1 MNRGRSLNKLALQA
15 LNAVNLISQY
25 QAYSTGIWN
34 SNSNILFLFLM
45 IYLII
50 LALFIYFIC
59 IEGWQ
64 MVENMFVVWKILN
77 FPFWILG
84 GEANPPTPLDGR
96 DQSEP
101 QQPCIYFNWFWSTAL
116 SPLCAVD
123 YVILDLNLHPFQIQF
138 KSKYLLSII
147 WPLTNQS
154 FIVNCDY
161 SFVFEYKYEIWILWA
176 LFFVCL
182 QLRLKNQFLYI

>member
-1 MNRGRSLNKLALQA
+1 
-15 LNAVNLISQY
+15 
-25 QAYSTGIWN
+25 
-34 SNSNILFLFLM
+34 M
-45 IYLII
+45 IILII

-77 FPFWILG
+77 SPFWILG
-84 GEANPPTPLDGR
+84 GGEANPPNPSPVLIYVLHNFYPLGGR

-101 QQPCIYFNWFWSTAL
+101 QQSCIYFNWFWSSLL
-116 SPLCAVD
+116 SPLRAVD
-123 YVILDLNLHPFQIQF
+123 YLILDLNLHPFQIQF

-154 FIVNCDY
+154 CIVNCDF
-161 SFVFEYKYEIWILWA
+161 SFVFEYKYEIWILWV

-182 QLRLKNQFLYI
+182 QLSLKNQFLYI